1 MPAIPSGTKF
11 IGISPNVPT
20 PENKSSLSNSY
31 QETYT
36 IDDIVAEASALDTN
50 IYNTDGTIDGDRIV
64 DLNGNTLKFDDGS
77 VGVNVTPNAPLH
89 VQSKAVPSFNEAIAR
104 FTVSDAPGADLTI
117 INASTTNGVFVPEIS
132 GQQGLN
138 PDPAFKQTSYIN
150 PTQDSGAIPVT
161 IFAAALN
168 TLAAIVTRPLYQ
180 FRNAGTNLL
189 TILANGNIGIG
200 TATPSEKL
208 EVNGKTKTT
217 NFQMTASPTAGYV
230 LTSDASGNGSWQTP
244 PVTSGR
250 FGISDSNG
258 VYTYYST
265 LQAAITAA
273 TSGQTVEFF
282 TDATD
287 STSTPVE
294 LKVGVNINGNG
305 HTYNHTSNSGATFT
319 ITDTAGTKNGD
330 VNFFNLNIKRTT
342 TSSAGDPIFTVSS
355 TYTFIYN
362 NFNFFGCNVSYTS
375 TSGNTIVFKVG
386 ALGRSTV
393 NGLICTTN
401 GSGFAIDQSSGVEL
415 NTNNC
420 YVICNGTGS
429 GITSSGGG
437 VAKNC
442 IVEITSGVA
451 YSGYLVPYECTA
463 YSTTSGTCF
472 TTQTAYNCTA
482 YSNTGKCFDGS
493 GWGASTAFNCLAR
506 TTSGICF
513 YSCIFSS
520 SSAFATTG
528 LTIGLHFNYGAD
540 VYKMYNNYFNVSSA
554 AAIDISSVYIMDSSV
569 VCTWDNASGHGVKM
583 SGTTGAICNCA
594 IEVGN
599 SSANCINSAAA
610 STLKYSNNSFK
621 GSTTAVNANV
631 TQGISN
637 SPDSKG
643 NILI

>member
-1 MPAIPSGTKF
+1 M
-11 IGISPNVPT
+11 
-20 PENKSSLSNSY
+20 
-31 QETYT
+31 
-36 IDDIVAEASALDTN
+36 
-50 IYNTDGTIDGDRIV
+50 
-64 DLNGNTLKFDDGS
+64 
-77 VGVNVTPNAPLH
+77 
-89 VQSKAVPSFNEAIAR
+89 
-104 FTVSDAPGADLTI
+104 
-117 INASTTNGVFVPEIS
+117 
-132 GQQGLN
+132 
-138 PDPAFKQTSYIN
+138 
-150 PTQDSGAIPVT
+150 
-161 IFAAALN
+161 
-168 TLAAIVTRPLYQ
+168 
-180 FRNAGTNLL
+180 
-189 TILANGNIGIG
+189 
-200 TATPSEKL
+200 
-208 EVNGKTKTT
+208 
-217 NFQMTASPTAGYV
+217 
-230 LTSDASGNGSWQTP
+230 
-244 PVTSGR
+244 
-250 FGISDSNG
+250 
-258 VYTYYST
+258 
-265 LQAAITAA
+265 
-273 TSGQTVEFF
+273 
-282 TDATD
+282 
-287 STSTPVE
+287 
-294 LKVGVNINGNG
+294 NINGNG

-355 TYTFIYN
+355 TYTYIYN

-401 GSGFAIDQSSGVEL
+401 GAGTVIDQSSGVEL

-420 YVICNGTGS
+420 YVNCTGTGS
-429 GITSSGGG
+429 GIVSSGGG

-451 YSGYLVPYECTA
+451 YAGILVPYECTA

-493 GWGASTAFNCLAR
+493 GWGASTVFNCLAR

-513 YSCIFSS
+513 YSCSFSS

-528 LTIGLHFNYGAD
+528 STIGLHFNYGAEN
-540 VYKMYNNYFNVSSA
+540 YKLYNNYFNVSSA

-569 VCTWDNASGHGVKM
+569 VCTWNNASGHGIKM

-599 SSANCINSAAA
+599 TSANCINSAAA